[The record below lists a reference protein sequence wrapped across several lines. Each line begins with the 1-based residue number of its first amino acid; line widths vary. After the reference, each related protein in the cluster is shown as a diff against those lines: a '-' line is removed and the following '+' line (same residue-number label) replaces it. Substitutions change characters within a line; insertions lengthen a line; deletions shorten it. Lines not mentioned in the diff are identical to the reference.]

1 MLTRREQQDIEAFI
15 TAVKTS
21 LKDFQDRPAQQTMI
35 RAVSETLDQCRHG
48 ADTADTDG
56 SNFLVCE
63 SGTGTGKTLGYAIP
77 AIVMARSAGKRLI
90 LSSSTVALQSQL
102 ADKDL
107 PFLHQHAPFEFR
119 WAIVKGRCRYVCRAK
134 LMALTD
140 AAGQESLEL
149 GQGDAITD
157 TELDIGRLLKLATHL
172 SSGQW
177 DGDRDRLTIEVAP
190 ESLAESH

>member
-1 MLTRREQQDIEAFI
+1 MLTRQEQQDIEAFI

-48 ADTADTDG
+48 VDTADTDG

-77 AIVMARSAGKRLI
+77 AIVMARSTGKRVI

-102 ADKDL
+102 ADRDL
-107 PFLHQHAPFEFR
+107 PFLQQHAPFEFT
-119 WAIVKGRCRYVCRAK
+119 WAIVKGRYRYVCRAK

-140 AAGQESLEL
+140 TAGQDSLDL
-149 GQGDAITD
+149 GHCDAITD
-157 TELDIGRLLKLATHL
+157 NELDIETLLELATRL
-172 SSGQW
+172 NSG
-177 DGDRDRLTIEVAP
+177 
-190 ESLAESH
+190 